1 MKKRLFTS
9 LLALLML
16 LPLLAIAPTAGADAP
31 PETYTIWCR
40 TCEQNTTG
48 RFDKYS
54 ASGSFHYPMYRCTVC
69 LEYYTSAPFYED
81 CSGGTATCTKRATC
95 SVCHYEY
102 GSLRSHDWAFS
113 ANNDQTHVRTCQYD
127 DCGYIETVPCTL
139 DSANCARGAQCS
151 GCKAIYG
158 DIDPNNHVWGYWTC
172 NGDMTHS
179 RICNLNASHTETGSC
194 SLRVPDCTSPRTCR
208 ICHGWYGDIDPNNHP
223 FHSIRSNGN
232 GTHTIKC
239 DHNASTTHDTIEKC
253 YGDSSATCLQEG
265 TCSACGGKYYA
276 DHVFTKWTIWSD
288 RHEQRCDVCYDRYA
302 VARDTGPHYDDNR
315 DHQCD
320 ACGMEMS
327 KCSFEAHAEEKY
339 LASPADCVTKARYYL
354 HCNYCG
360 QMSTSTF
367 EGEVDPDNHD
377 LEHHEGKE
385 PTCTETG
392 WEAYDTCS
400 RCDYTTY
407 EELPANS
414 GNHDLSHVKA
424 KAPTCTDHGWEAYD
438 VCKRC
443 GYNTIKELP
452 ALGHWYGEWAPNGSH
467 THLASCKRGCGHRA
481 ATTCAALDYALL
493 TEGADAYE
501 FTLCPVC
508 GEVSDGALL
517 KLIDQTTAQPLTRW
531 LPAGEQVLRLGT
543 LENGGILLT
552 AAFEIS
558 GQLTQPTGIVQ
569 FTLPAEHLERMT
581 LTILHPNG
589 TEEPLPYT
597 VAGKTA
603 TFTLDFTD
611 QKVPAMTLHL
621 IPET

>member
-16 LPLLAIAPTAGADAP
+16 LPLLAITPIAGADAP

-48 RFDKYS
+48 HFDKYS

-95 SVCHYEY
+95 SVCHFEY

-127 DCGYIETVPCTL
+127 DCGYTETVPCTL

-194 SLRVPDCTSPRTCR
+194 SLRVPDCSRPRTCWT
-208 ICHGWYGDIDPNNHP
+208 CHGWYGDIDPNNHP

-239 DHNASTTHDTIEKC
+239 DHNANTTHDTVEKC

-288 RHEQRCDVCYDRYA
+288 RHEQRCDVCYDKYV
-302 VARDTGPHYDDNR
+302 VARDSGPHYDDNR

-339 LASPADCVTKARYYL
+339 LAFPADCVTKARYYL

-367 EGEVDPDNHD
+367 EGDTDPDNHD

-385 PTCTETG
+385 PTCTEIG

-414 GNHDLSHVKA
+414 GNHNLSHVKA
-424 KAPTCTDHGWEAYD
+424 QAPTCTDHGWEAYD

-452 ALGHWYGEWAPNGSH
+452 ALGHWYGEWTPNGSH

-517 KLIDQTTAQPLTRW
+517 KLIDQTAAQPITRW

-543 LENGGILLT
+543 LENGELVLT
-552 AAFEIS
+552 TAFEIS
-558 GQLTQPTGIVQ
+558 GQLTQPTGMVQ
-569 FTLPAEHLERMT
+569 FTLPAEHLEGMA
-581 LTILHPNG
+581 LTILHADG
-589 TEEPLPYT
+589 TEEPLDYT

-611 QKVPAMTLHL
+611 QKTPAMTLRL
-621 IPET
+621 TPEA

>member
-16 LPLLAIAPTAGADAP
+16 LPLLAAAPTAGADAP
-31 PETYTIWCR
+31 LTLTDTCDTHGEQAFEFVGYSSNRFGSHAPSYRCPYCR
-40 TCEQNTTG
+40 TSLWAG
-48 RFDKYS
+48 AY
-54 ASGSFHYPMYRCTVC
+54 
-69 LEYYTSAPFYED
+69 LEP
-81 CSGGTATCTKRATC
+81 CSGGTATCTQRKRCSICWGEYGELAPHEMEYHGMQLSTCTESGWYAYDACKNCGYSANKVTIPTLPHSYEDTAEAEYLESVATC
-95 SVCHYEY
+95 VS
-102 GSLRSHDWAFS
+102 
-113 ANNDQTHVRTCQYD
+113 
-127 DCGYIETVPCTL
+127 
-139 DSANCARGAQCS
+139 
-151 GCKAIYG
+151 
-158 DIDPNNHVWGYWTC
+158 
-172 NGDMTHS
+172 
-179 RICNLNASHTETGSC
+179 
-194 SLRVPDCTSPRTCR
+194 
-208 ICHGWYGDIDPNNHP
+208 
-223 FHSIRSNGN
+223 
-232 GTHTIKC
+232 
-239 DHNASTTHDTIEKC
+239 
-253 YGDSSATCLQEG
+253 
-265 TCSACGGKYYA
+265 
-276 DHVFTKWTIWSD
+276 
-288 RHEQRCDVCYDRYA
+288 
-302 VARDTGPHYDDNR
+302 
-315 DHQCD
+315 
-320 ACGMEMS
+320 
-327 KCSFEAHAEEKY
+327 
-339 LASPADCVTKARYYL
+339 KARYYS
-354 HCNYCG
+354 HCSYCN
-360 QMSTSTF
+360 QRSSSTF
-367 EGEVDPDNHD
+367 EAGDVDLDNHD
-377 LEHHEGKE
+377 LEHHEGKA
-385 PTCTETG
+385 PTCTETGWAAYDTCKRENCGYTSYQEISALDHDRIHHDGRAPTCTEKGWAAYDTCKREGCNYTSYQELPALNHDRIHHDAQAPTCTEIG

-543 LENGGILLT
+543 LENGELLLT

-558 GQLTQPTGIVQ
+558 GQLTKPTGIVQ
-569 FTLPAEHLERMT
+569 FTLPAEHLEGFT
-581 LTILHPNG
+581 LTILHPDG

-611 QKVPAMTLHL
+611 QEVPAMILHL
-621 IPET
+621 MPEA